1 MMLGPGL
8 EPGRGRG
15 PRQILSLLRLPV
27 SPSERRAHY
36 TARVRRVQAALAVAL
51 LFAGLAP
58 AAAQLP
64 PLGVPRGAVR
74 FDLGGTF
81 NDYNERYRAGTRE
94 NLAAEYATPTAG
106 SSLFQGYA
114 TAEARLLAAVGSA
127 TPLLLGRTS
136 AYAEVNVGTATI
148 GAAVGLTNRLTV
160 FANLPLVRVRTQS
173 VVTLDSLTGNAGV
186 NPADPVFGTSGGQ
199 AQTQAFFSDFD
210 AAMTALNQRIQSG
223 AYDATPAVKQL
234 AQQTLARGL
243 QLRGDL
249 FATMADPA
257 TALPYLPTPG
267 SPTGTAL
274 TGTISSLQGTLAGP
288 LGIPGFASQPALP
301 ARRMSQFEFDRLAA
315 SPFGDV
321 RGRING
327 DTATFQPGDAE
338 LGAVYTAIDRWDRGG
353 GRGGLRLALRG
364 SVRLPTGKLPR
375 DGLFFD
381 PGSGTGSVVVEGGAV
396 ADVGRGPLG
405 LRLTGSY
412 AVAMAGTGVRRVAPP
427 TDPLPFYDTR
437 RDIEYTPG
445 STVFLEV
452 RPFIRLNRDAA
463 LQAVASHWRQATA
476 SAAYA
481 GDPLEG
487 VDPSVLAL
495 ETAADRS
502 ILGVGVTYANLG
514 RLIPGGS
521 GLPVDGLWTFSRVL
535 ASDDGRVP
543 ASQVMQV
550 QFRAYLRAWG
560 R

>member
-1 MMLGPGL
+1 MLGPGL

-27 SPSERRAHY
+27 SPSEPRAHY
-36 TARVRRVQAALAVAL
+36 TAPLRALQAALGFVL
-51 LFAGLAP
+51 LLGGVAP
-58 AAAQLP
+58 ALGQMP
-64 PLGVPRGAVR
+64 PLGVPRGAIR
-74 FDLGGTF
+74 FELGGTF
-81 NDYNERYRAGTRE
+81 NDYNERYRGGTRE
-94 NLAAEYATPTAG
+94 NLAAQYATATAG

-114 TAEARLLAAVGSA
+114 PAEARLLAAVGA
-127 TPLLLGRTS
+127 TTPLVLGRTT
-136 AYAEVNVGTATI
+136 AYAEVNVGTAMI
-148 GAAVGLTNRLTV
+148 GAAAGLTSRLTV

-186 NPADPVFGTSGGQ
+186 NPADLVFGTSAG
-199 AQTQAFFSDFD
+199 QTQTRTFFADFD
-210 AAMTALNQRIQSG
+210 AAMTALNQRIQGG

-243 QLRGDL
+243 QLRNDL
-249 FATMADPA
+249 FATMAAPA
-257 TALPYLPTPG
+257 GALPYLPTPS
-267 SPTGTAL
+267 SPAGTAL
-274 TGTISSLQGTLAGP
+274 TGTITSLQGTLAGP
-288 LGIPGFASQPALP
+288 LGIPGFTSQPALP
-301 ARRMSQFEFDRLAA
+301 TRRMSQSEFNRLAA

-327 DTATFQPGDAE
+327 DTVMFRPGDAE
-338 LGAVYTAIDRWDRGG
+338 LGAVYTAIDRWDRAG

-364 SVRLPTGKLPR
+364 SVRLPTGQPPR
-375 DGLFFD
+375 DGEFFD
-381 PGSGTGSVVVEGGAV
+381 PGSGTGSTVLEGGAV

-412 AVAMAGTGVRRVAPP
+412 AMAMAGTSVRRVAPP

-437 RDIEYTPG
+437 RDVQYTPG

-463 LQAVASHWRQATA
+463 LQAVASHWRQAGA

-481 GDPLEG
+481 GEPLEG
-487 VDPSVLAL
+487 VDASVLAL

-502 ILGVGVTYANLG
+502 ILGVGVTYSNLG
-514 RLIPGGS
+514 RLVPGGS
-521 GLPVDGLWTFSRVL
+521 GLPVDASWSFSRVL
-535 ASDDGRVP
+535 ASGDGRVP
-543 ASQVMQV
+543 ASQVMHV